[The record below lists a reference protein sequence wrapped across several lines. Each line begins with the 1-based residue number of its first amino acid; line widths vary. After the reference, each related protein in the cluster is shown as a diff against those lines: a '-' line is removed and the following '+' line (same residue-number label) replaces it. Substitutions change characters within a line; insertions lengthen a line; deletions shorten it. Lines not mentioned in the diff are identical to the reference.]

1 MKRTDR
7 TSRFIIN
14 RRKLLKL
21 SGAALVASQL
31 PEAYAGSPQ
40 GQTLNHSPA
49 GASPLASEAP
59 THYAPQLT
67 TLYSSNIDCNGVA
80 VTADGKNTFL
90 AFPRFGGQQAEYSVA
105 RLDKHGKVTPFPDNE
120 WNRRGNGSDPRH
132 SFVAVNAIHI
142 FGDDTLWVV
151 DQGSVGGHTPAPG
164 AQKVVQLDSHTGKV
178 LQVLRFSST
187 ILPKGAQLND
197 LRIHGRYIFFT
208 DSGLGGIVI
217 YDQQTRTALRRLSQ
231 QPIMSNDDKHP
242 LRGSGGHLLRN
253 AKGELPIS
261 HSNQIE
267 VDPSG
272 TWLYF
277 APLVGPLRKVRVRDL
292 LDTHLDDDALAK
304 QVTITFPIPSTNGTA
319 MDSKG
324 NLFVSDAESNS
335 VIVIDPHGQR
345 ETLVTDPRLISPDA
359 LFIDPQRNL
368 YIPCGQVQYTAGMN
382 HGETGFHLP
391 FYTFK
396 MKLPTQLKN
405 IPLGTAMV

>member
-1 MKRTDR
+1 MKKMDR
-7 TSRFIIN
+7 TPQFIAN
-14 RRKLLKL
+14 RRTLLKL
-21 SGAALVASQL
+21 SGAALIASQL
-31 PEAYAGSPQ
+31 PEALAATPQ
-40 GQTLNHSPA
+40 GQVTGHGGTAFSPRVA
-49 GASPLASEAP
+49 GTPTDYSPL
-59 THYAPQLT
+59 LK

-80 VTADGKNTFL
+80 VTADGKNVFL

-120 WNRRGNGSDPRH
+120 WNRRGAGSDPRH

-151 DQGSVGGHTPAPG
+151 DQGSVGGKIPAPG
-164 AQKVVQLDSHTGKV
+164 AQKVVQLDSRTGKV
-178 LQVLRFSST
+178 LQVLRFSSE

-217 YDQQTRTALRRLSQ
+217 HDQQTGTAIRRLSQ
-231 QPIMSNDDKHP
+231 QPIMSNDHQHP

-277 APLVGPLRKVRVRDL
+277 TPLVGPLRKVRVRDL
-292 LDTHLDDDALAK
+292 LDTRLDDDALAK
-304 QVTITFPIPSTNGTA
+304 RVILTFPIPSTNGTA
-319 MDSKG
+319 MDSRG
-324 NLFVSDAESNS
+324 NLFVSDAVSNS

-382 HGETGFHLP
+382 HGKTGFHLP

-405 IPLGTAMV
+405 IPLGTAIA

>member
-1 MKRTDR
+1 MKRTER
-7 TSRFIIN
+7 TPLFIAN

-21 SGAALVASQL
+21 SGAAIVASSL
-31 PEAYAGSPQ
+31 PEAFSAVAR
-40 GQTLNHSPA
+40 GQTSNHGHSA
-49 GASPLASEAP
+49 SSPLASETA
-59 THYAPQLT
+59 THHSPLLK

-80 VTADGKNTFL
+80 VTHDGKNTFL
-90 AFPRFGGQQAEYSVA
+90 AFPRFGGQQAEYSVGQ
-105 RLDKHGKVTPFPDNE
+105 LDKNGKVTPFPNNE
-120 WNRRGNGSDPRH
+120 WNRRGAGSDPRH

-151 DQGSVGGHTPAPG
+151 DQGSVGSDTPASG
-164 AQKVVQLDSHTGKV
+164 AQKVVQLDSRTGKV
-178 LQVLRFSST
+178 LQVLRFSSE

-197 LRIHGRYIFFT
+197 LRIHGRHIFFT

-217 YDQQTRTALRRLSQ
+217 YDQQTHTAIRRLSQ
-231 QPIMSNDDKHP
+231 QPIMSNDHQHP
-242 LRGSGGHLLRN
+242 LRGSDGHLLRN

-277 APLVGPLRKVRVRDL
+277 APLVGPLRKVRVKDL
-292 LDTHLDDDALAK
+292 LDTQLDDDALAK
-304 QVTITFPIPSTNGTA
+304 RVALTFPIPSTNGTA
-319 MDSKG
+319 MDSRG

-335 VIVIDPHGQR
+335 IIVIDPHGQR

-368 YIPCGQVQYTAGMN
+368 YIPCGQVQYTAGNN
-382 HGETGFHLP
+382 HGKTGFHLP

-396 MKLPTQLKN
+396 MKLPTHLKS
-405 IPLGTAMV
+405 IPLGTAIA